1 MDGTKLIA
9 KISEAGSVGV
19 SLQADRREKNQG
31 DLRDALHPR
40 QNFLRTTMSVL
51 TWKAMLLGGLLLG
64 YWCFR
69 ATKYGLY
76 DETWGMYLCCTLS
89 YKGVKFDVVEVP
101 FEDKMMRFFKHMCMS
116 AKVPA
121 VVKICHQA
129 LREDKCVVIS
139 LQSTIVDFI
148 SGPQNYPLPGTPESL
163 SGEDG
168 VKELYRKRPSAT
180 AADSEPESTES
191 DDEFQIC
198 ESCKSEMEREKS
210 LQCSCCKKLMHLACL
225 VPPVKGPVSADWSC
239 FPCKEKTEDPLDDI
253 IDQETLMQSLNAKGD
268 LRDALH
274 LRQNFLRTT
283 MSVLT
288 WKAMLPGAW
297 GVYYSATGASEPRNM
312 GYMNRPGLWRTETYF
327 LDFRDFIGT
336 VLLMFLSLTCV
347 LFTVVVRFFKHMCMS
362 AKVPAVVKICHQALR
377 EDKTE
382 EAVAKC
388 GIELVDFISGLREL
402 LLKKIIHCL
411 EHLNLL
417 SGEDGVKEL
426 YRKRPSATA
435 GVSFKGL
442 ALYNFITLFL
452 RHNADSEPE
461 STKSDD
467 EFQICESCKSKMERE
482 KSLQCSCCKKLMH
495 LACLVP
501 PVKGPVSADWSC
513 FPCKEKTEEY
523 L

>member
-1 MDGTKLIA
+1 MVGTKLIS

-19 SLQADRREKNQG
+19 
-31 DLRDALHPR
+31 
-40 QNFLRTTMSVL
+40 
-51 TWKAMLLGGLLLG
+51 WK
-64 YWCFR
+64 
-69 ATKYGLY
+69 
-76 DETWGMYLCCTLS
+76 
-89 YKGVKFDVVEVP
+89 
-101 FEDKMMRFFKHMCMS
+101 
-116 AKVPA
+116 
-121 VVKICHQA
+121 
-129 LREDKCVVIS
+129 
-139 LQSTIVDFI
+139 
-148 SGPQNYPLPGTPESL
+148 
-163 SGEDG
+163 GE
-168 VKELYRKRPSAT
+168 
-180 AADSEPESTES
+180 
-191 DDEFQIC
+191 
-198 ESCKSEMEREKS
+198 KSETRIYWGAS
-210 LQCSCCKKLMHLACL
+210 TGLQ
-225 VPPVKGPVSADWSC
+225 
-239 FPCKEKTEDPLDDI
+239 T
-253 IDQETLMQSLNAKGD
+253 GD

-347 LFTVVVRFFKHMCMS
+347 LFTVVVVRCQFLLGYMLTFKGSLGKGGFGALELVAMDLNAGGMYLCCTLS
-362 AKVPAVVKICHQALR
+362 YKGVKFDVVEVPL
-377 EDKTE
+377 EDKMM
-382 EAVAKC
+382 

-411 EHLNLL
+411 QHLNLL